1 MTTSD
6 AASGGGVVS
15 ADIAVPE
22 HERVV
27 GFYARVLTTGAE
39 PLWRDDLL
47 NNAGVPI
54 IGIGERIEAYDH
66 LPLQWMVHIQ
76 VADVGACVS
85 RAVELG
91 GHELMH
97 HKDERGESQWA
108 ILRDPGGAAFGVMP
122 PVPSEGVVQGS
133 DSSAGRIS
141 WLDLTVSDAA
151 ATRDFYQSVVG
162 WSAGEIE
169 MEDEGGRYSDYVLS
183 SADGKAVAGVCHAR
197 GANKGLPHAWIIY
210 LPVGDLAESLRRAVE
225 QGGQVI
231 RSGDSDG
238 ELSFA
243 VIRDPVG
250 AHVGL
255 VSA

>member
-1 MTTSD
+1 MT
-6 AASGGGVVS
+6 AELASAGGVVS

-27 GFYARVLTTGAE
+27 GFYSRVLTTGAE

-47 NNAGVPI
+47 NNAGIPI
-54 IGIGERIEAYDH
+54 IGVGERIEAYDH

-76 VADVGACVS
+76 VGDVGASVS
-85 RAVELG
+85 RALEQG

-97 HKDERGESQWA
+97 HRDERGESQWA
-108 ILRDPGGAAFGVMP
+108 VLRDPNGAAFGIMP
-122 PVPSEGVVQGS
+122 SVPSEEVAQRR

-141 WLDLTVSDAA
+141 WLDLTVPDAA

-162 WSAGEIE
+162 WSAREIE
-169 MEDEGGRYSDYVLS
+169 MEDEGARYSDYVLS
-183 SADGKAVAGVCHAR
+183 SSDGKAVAGVCHAR
-197 GANKGLPHAWIIY
+197 GVNQGLPHAWIIY
-210 LPVGDLAESLRRAVE
+210 LPVGDLAASLRRVVE
-225 QGGQVI
+225 EGGEVI

-238 ELSFA
+238 ELAYA

-250 AHVGL
+250 AHFGL
-255 VSA
+255 VPA